1 MNSPVKKDKPMLII
15 LAGPNG
21 AGKSTFYKLAMST
34 DIFLQKFPFINQD
47 EIAKGLAGDQQ
58 KPEDVLI
65 SAGKVTLNKLDK
77 LLHKKRTF
85 IYETTGSG
93 HVHLKL
99 MDRAHENGFMVASLF
114 FGLSDVQLS
123 HLRVQKRVADGGHSV
138 EPEDIER
145 RYPRIIQS
153 LPEMLVRS
161 DIAAVFDNSW
171 QTPYQLVFF
180 MDKEKILTNGEYPE
194 WVKGALDG
202 RKTSKEIRPL
212 SPQSIQ
218 ELKKYQLD
226 FAHHLALE
234 ESAREAREEA
244 TGLLAQND
252 NISPSD
258 SQPQEIVHFTPV
270 AKNNLPAPRE
280 FFNLVKNHNY
290 RR

>member
-1 MNSPVKKDKPMLII
+1 MNNPVKKDEPTLII

-47 EIAKGLAGDQQ
+47 EIAKELAGAEQ

-65 SAGKVTLNKLDK
+65 PAGKITLTKLEK
-77 LLHKKRTF
+77 MLQKKRTF

-99 MDRAHENGFMVASLF
+99 MDRAHKNGFMVASLF
-114 FGLSDVQLS
+114 FGLSDVRLS
-123 HLRVQKRVADGGHSV
+123 HLRVQKRVAEGGHFV

-145 RYPRIIQS
+145 RYPRIIQT
-153 LPEMLVRS
+153 LPEMLTRS
-161 DIAAVFDNSW
+161 DVAAVFDNSLED
-171 QTPYQLVFF
+171 PYQLVFF
-180 MDKEKILTNGEYPE
+180 MDREKILTNGEYPE
-194 WVKGALDG
+194 WVKGALEG

-226 FAHHLALE
+226 FAHHLAME

-244 TGLLAQND
+244 APRIAQND
-252 NISPSD
+252 NLPD
-258 SQPQEIVHFTPV
+258 SALQPQASIHYI

-280 FFNLVKNHNY
+280 FFNLVKDASY